1 MIWKLG
7 PVTLGDAP
15 RVALSMRGGI
25 ARRELEA
32 ALAQGVDFLELRVDQ
47 SADPTPA
54 GALRELEALEGLPV
68 LGTVRAPFE
77 GGAWQGGEEE
87 RLRLFEAILP
97 RVDAVDIEANAV
109 EIAERVADAALEAGK
124 LLIVSYHHFE
134 HTPGLMALEEID
146 ARARRLGAHVVK
158 VAVWCNSQADLRNL
172 ASFTIQKQPLGIIT
186 IGMGELGVVSRIA
199 FPALGSLVTY
209 ACHGTPTAP
218 GQLTWEETVG
228 YLAAFYPQRRNGH
241 RS

>member
-1 MIWKLG
+1 
-7 PVTLGDAP
+7 
-15 RVALSMRGGI
+15 
-25 ARRELEA
+25 
-32 ALAQGVDFLELRVDQ
+32 
-47 SADPTPA
+47 
-54 GALRELEALEGLPV
+54 
-68 LGTVRAPFE
+68 
-77 GGAWQGGEEE
+77 
-87 RLRLFEAILP
+87 
-97 RVDAVDIEANAV
+97 
-109 EIAERVADAALEAGK
+109 